1 MFFSGNG
8 TIELLINLSVTCV
21 EPAIPDHF
29 KMLLWDMADQACYE
43 VHSRDSLDDIFVIF
57 MPVVVESDIF
67 SIIFVDPGSG
77 NDRTAKIAADV
88 FDDGFGITFVRFG
101 INIETMF
108 MIRIAFGFNFLKR
121 RPQY

>member
-1 MFFSGNG
+1 M
-8 TIELLINLSVTCV
+8 T
-21 EPAIPDHF
+21 
-29 KMLLWDMADQACYE
+29 DQACYE
-43 VHSRDSLDDIFVIF
+43 IHGRNSLNDIFVIF

-77 NDRTAKIAADV
+77 NDRTAKVAADV
-88 FDDGFGITFVRFG
+88 FDDGIGISFVRFG

-121 RPQY
+121 RTKY